1 MTYSPLWRSRFRWAA
16 DRFRVTS
23 GPELHVVPKRMG
35 ALVSVLSAMVTV
47 CAAAPASLPK
57 SADELADVYAQAI
70 LMSHDAM
77 EVRRKLHVASPE
89 IVDPSQVLPSLF
101 GRVSRGGATDSH
113 WAALCRVDTWGDGA
127 WHLEIKGSAFDGLAL
142 NPAVF
147 SQRYVDG
154 DDCALLL
161 LSYAY
166 AWPLEAPDVGGIDC
180 SREGAEEV
188 ERFKKVFQQSM
199 DAITRLGPAK
209 SDARRTRLRILVGVA
224 SMMEDALLPT
234 LQRFQESCAKEPK

>member
-1 MTYSPLWRSRFRWAA
+1 MA
-16 DRFRVTS
+16 DR
-23 GPELHVVPKRMG
+23 PL
-35 ALVSVLSAMVTV
+35 LIVLSTMLASS
-47 CAAAPASLPK
+47 AAAPASPPK

-77 EVRRKLHVASPE
+77 EVRRKLHAANPD
-89 IVDPSQVLPSLF
+89 IVDPSQALPSLF
-101 GRVSRGGATDSH
+101 GRIARKGATDSH
-113 WAALCRVDTWGDGA
+113 WTALCRVDTWGDGA
-127 WHLEIKGSAFDGLAL
+127 WHLEMKGSAFDGLAL

-161 LSYAY
+161 LSYAC
-166 AWPLEAPDVGGIDC
+166 AWPLEAPDVGGVDC

-188 ERFKKVFQQSM
+188 ERFKKVFQQSK
-199 DAITRLGPAK
+199 DAIARLGPAK
-209 SDARRTRLRILVGVA
+209 SDVRGTRLRILVGVA
-224 SMMEDALLPT
+224 SMMEDALAPA